1 MNKNINHK
9 MVACVAIMLTAGS
22 VLATDGTIGAS
33 GAFTAG
39 ATWVGGVIPGGPGS
53 TMWITNG
60 NFTIS
65 SSYTNV
71 VLGNIVTPVEAT
83 NATLSS
89 AFTWSYPEGVRT
101 DGNVD
106 PVYGAYKFGIYTNYL
121 TFDSGVE
128 GTPAT
133 IRCLG
138 PQTAKYR
145 YVFNTPIVLN
155 SDLYVYHAG
164 RVSGTWDNPMSAI
177 WLGKDIRE
185 TGGRR
190 SLTVDFGQQDMELTL
205 YGSNTFSGNLIV
217 NKGLV
222 RAGNP
227 FRYGVSG
234 YQFGYDNTVVATSG
248 VATVDLGG
256 LNFGP
261 EKPLYLGGKGANS
274 MGALVS
280 GCQSPAVTSVWSGPI
295 TLFSDTAVAGTVGR
309 YPRSEGGNLR
319 INGNITDGGR
329 NCSLENVSQ
338 RNLILA
344 GTNTYSKGTI
354 LTGGFLTALKA
365 VSLGSGPLY
374 FNGGAFVIDSAT
386 GVDLSSFTLISTNS
400 KPVEMIL
407 GSADYTPANPFVG
420 FKFGLTKNGPGALI
434 LKQNNVYTGTTAV
447 ARGDLIL
454 DYSQTSGQ
462 KTEPEGTINLSGDAR
477 LIIRGGTAA
486 ITGQKSRTLTST
498 SGANARVIN
507 DTTMPFTFNFITTGY
522 SVLNLEGSGPYKMIQ
537 QANGTEGSAYPNI
550 FQPNVVFN
558 GKDWAFR
565 TSNDCFSNY
574 TAYATDWSGSN
585 KHVDVTA
592 ALAATVPAGFQVS
605 TLRFNT
611 PNNGTPIELNLS
623 GTNFLKGG
631 AILVTEA
638 MGTTPVH
645 ITGGSLARMGAGS
658 FIIYNYNTQAVVQV
672 DSQFLGSPTIYTNN
686 LGVVTNMIFS
696 NVAFVKAGPG
706 KVILGEADNQ
716 FDAYPFIVNGEL
728 EISGP
733 KSLGVGNW
741 YSGLLSLQNF
751 VYIYNGSTLTTRGN
765 FDFCRE
771 VIPGIS
777 NRIAL
782 VVNAAGGILNVAGA
796 GDTVT
801 KDTVRPGSV
810 FNNGGRL
817 IKRGKGTY
825 CNKIGFAA
833 SADQMGDGVIARDP
847 VMYFEVEDGTV
858 ALASGS
864 LAAQGFIGEGPMIM
878 TVRSNAML
886 KGVGWLCG
894 NNGGANGGGS
904 PEDTAARKILIIEET
919 GATVDLNGSS
929 IGMGSTGFD
938 TLTRAVDYIYGP
950 GTLTVTNSSVTAASV
965 SFNSLMNSGY
975 TGRFNALRYMTTDAT
990 TGGGLPNG
998 ELQVPQGFSHS
1009 FLGCQSP
1016 GYPLSFGRLT
1026 GNGAFGGKGI
1036 SNSDA
1041 DHIAFIGCDDA
1052 STFEFSGYLWG
1063 TWTTATRGAFRYV
1076 KVGNNS
1082 WRISGTTNAMTTTVT
1097 IRKGSILVGANSFGG
1112 VAGALGTERVILGDA
1127 GTTPSDTMAL
1137 LTDGA
1142 FTVGN
1147 GIILPPYAPG
1157 SVAILGGNQ
1166 TTGASSFTNALALT
1180 RNVILTSANTDSP
1193 NGVTFSGAIS
1203 GSGGITK
1210 TGVGTVYL
1218 TGAVTNTGPT
1228 VVQAG
1233 SLVVQSNVTLTNT
1246 LSVTA
1251 GTGVSATLAVTGN
1264 LTLGTGATLAV
1275 SAGTLVRGQTYTL
1288 VTWTGTRTGT
1298 FASTTGLPENW
1309 RIKYLSNSAVLYY
1322 APPGTMIRVM

>member
-1 MNKNINHK
+1 MT
-9 MVACVAIMLTAGS
+9 ACVAIMLTAS
-22 VLATDGTIGAS
+22 SALATDGTILAT

-39 ATWVGGVIPGGPGS
+39 STWVGGVIPNGPGS

-65 SSYTNV
+65 SSYTNA
-71 VLGNIVTPVEAT
+71 VLGHIVTPVQAT

-89 AFTWSYPEGVRT
+89 AFTWSYPEGLRT

-106 PVYGAYKFGIYTNYL
+106 PHYGTYKFGVYTNYL

-128 GTPAT
+128 GTPAS

-138 PQTAKYR
+138 PQIAKYR
-145 YVFNTPIVLN
+145 YVFNTPIMLN

-190 SLTVDFGQQDMELTL
+190 SLTADFAMQDMQLTL

-295 TLFSDTAVAGTVGR
+295 TLFSDTAVAGSVNR
-309 YPRSEGGNLR
+309 YPRNEGGNLR

-365 VSLGSGPLY
+365 VSLGSGPLF
-374 FNGGAFVIDSAT
+374 FNGGAFVIDSAS
-386 GVDLSSFTLISTNS
+386 GVDLSTFTLISTNS
-400 KPVEMIL
+400 KPVEIVL
-407 GSADYTPANPFVG
+407 DSADYTPANPFVG
-420 FKFGLTKNGPGALI
+420 FKYGLSKNGPGALI
-434 LKQNNVYTGTTAV
+434 LKQNNVYTGATAV

-462 KTEPEGTINLSGDAR
+462 KTEPEGNINLSGDAR

-507 DTTMPFTFNFITTGY
+507 NTTMPFTFNFITTGY
-522 SVLNLEGSGPYKMIQ
+522 SVLNIEGNGPYKMIQ
-537 QANGTEGSAYPNI
+537 QPNGTESSAYPNI

-565 TSNDCFSNY
+565 TSNDCLSNF
-574 TAYATDWSGSN
+574 TAYATDWSGTN

-592 ALAATVPAGFQVS
+592 ALAASVPAGFQVS

-611 PNNGTPIELNLS
+611 PNGGTPIVLNLA

-658 FIIYNYNTQAVVQV
+658 FIIYNFNTQAVVQV

-686 LGVVTNMIFS
+686 LGVVTNMIVS

-751 VYIYNGSTLTTRGN
+751 VYIYNGATLTTRGT

-801 KDTVRPGSV
+801 KDTVKPGSG

-858 ALASGS
+858 ALAAGS
-864 LAAQGFIGEGPMIM
+864 LATSGFVGEGPMIM
-878 TVRSNAML
+878 NVRSNSVL
-886 KGVGWLCG
+886 KGAGWLFG
-894 NNGGANGGGS
+894 NNGGSNGGGKS
-904 PEDTAARKILIIEET
+904 EDAAARKNLIIEAT
-919 GATVDLNGSS
+919 GATVDLNGTS
-929 IGMGSTGFD
+929 IGMGENTFD
-938 TLTRAVDYIYGP
+938 SLCKSLDYIYGS
-950 GTLTVTNSSVTAASV
+950 GTLTVTNSSVTSAAF
-965 SFNSLMNSGY
+965 SFYALLNNGF
-975 TGRFNALRYMTTDAT
+975 TGRFTSGLNMTDAYY
-990 TGGGLPNG
+990 GGGLPNG
-998 ELQVPQGFSHS
+998 ELQVPTGVSHT
-1009 FLGCQSP
+1009 FAWTHATLT
-1016 GYPLSFGRLT
+1016 PLCFGRLT
-1026 GNGAFGGKGI
+1026 GNGAFGAKGL
-1036 SNSDA
+1036 SNSDQ
-1041 DHIAFIGCDDA
+1041 DSVAFIGCNDG
-1052 STFEFSGYLWG
+1052 STFEFGGYLWG
-1063 TWTTATRGAFRYV
+1063 TWGSATRNAFRYV
-1076 KVGNNS
+1076 KTGNNA
-1082 WRISGTTNAMTTTVT
+1082 WRLSGTTNAMTANVT
-1097 IRKGSILVGANSFGG
+1097 IRKGTILVGADSFGG
-1112 VAGALGTERVILGDA
+1112 VAGSLGKEKVILGDS
-1127 GTTPSDTMAL
+1127 GTTPTDTMAL

-1147 GIILPPYAPG
+1147 GIILPVYAPG
-1157 SVAILGGNQ
+1157 SLAILGGNQ
-1166 TTGASSFTNALALT
+1166 TTGSSSFTNALALT

-1251 GTGVSATLAVTGN
+1251 GTGVTATLAVTGN
-1264 LTLGTGATLAV
+1264 VTLGTGATLAV
-1275 SAGTLVRGQTYTL
+1275 SAGSLVRGQTYTFM
-1288 VTWTGTRTGT
+1288 TWTGTQTGT
-1298 FASTTGLPENW
+1298 FASNTGLPENW
-1309 RIKYLSNSAVLYY
+1309 RIKYLSNSAALYY
-1322 APPGTMIRVM
+1322 APPGTMIRVL